1 MATKAKSYNSMQK
14 ADSTYKEETTMGNIT
29 TFLTAQ
35 AMYHICNKYS
45 WFTAGDNEQY
55 SKLFE
60 MTKGGAGIHELALI
74 IWICSEDKTIR
85 EIEYTLQQE
94 ALALAEQSIHN
105 YEE

>member
-1 MATKAKSYNSMQK
+1 MQK
-14 ADSTYKEETTMGNIT
+14 ADSTDNKEVITMGNIT
-29 TFLTAQ
+29 TFLTTQ
-35 AMYHICNKYS
+35 AMHTICNKYN

-60 MTKGGAGIHELALI
+60 MTRGGAEIHELALI

-94 ALALAEQSIHN
+94 ALALAEQSIRN

>member
-1 MATKAKSYNSMQK
+1 
-14 ADSTYKEETTMGNIT
+14 MGNIT